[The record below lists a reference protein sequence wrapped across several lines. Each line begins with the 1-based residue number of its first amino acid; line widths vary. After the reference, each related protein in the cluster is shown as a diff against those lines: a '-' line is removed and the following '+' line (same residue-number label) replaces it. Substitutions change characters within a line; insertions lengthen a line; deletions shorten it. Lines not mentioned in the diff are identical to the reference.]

1 MKTLV
6 SAAVVAAAFATSL
19 MLGRWLDRRNQ
30 RIARARDEPV
40 ESWENEG
47 GAVPAREAAPP
58 RD

>member
-19 MLGRWLDRRNQ
+19 MLGRWLDRRNE
-30 RIARARDEPV
+30 RVARARHEPV

-47 GAVPAREAAPP
+47 GAVPPPEAASP
-58 RD
+58 RH